1 MNIQNILNQLHNLKN
16 QRGLNS
22 FEKAIVA
29 TYDKLYGSLTEKQQE
44 ILYDTSK
51 FKIVQGVRQSG
62 KSRLLNTIALLTT
75 MFIPDKTVFL
85 GSFKESATK
94 YNLQN
99 MKELYYSLPEEGK
112 PSVITWNQNK
122 IEFVNHSTIYTGAVT
137 PYSTRGLGID
147 LLILDEI
154 AFCNNM
160 NVKDF
165 WDSNFPIMK
174 HRGEVIIASTR
185 ANRSKK
191 NFFWN
196 TWVGAGEGFNDFKR
210 FALASKDC
218 TFSNRRA
225 AEWKKNLG
233 RARYEHEHIIRWS

>member
-1 MNIQNILNQLHNLKN
+1 MNIQNILNQLGNLKN

-22 FEKAIVA
+22 FEKAIVT

-44 ILYDTSK
+44 ILDDPSR

-62 KSRLLNTIALLTT
+62 KSRFLNTIALLTT
-75 MFIPDKTVFL
+75 MFIPDKMVFL
-85 GSFKESATK
+85 GSYKKLSARN
-94 YNLQN
+94 NLEDI
-99 MKELYYSLPEEGK
+99 KELYYSLPEVGK
-112 PSVITWNQNK
+112 PEVITWNQNQ

-137 PYSTRGLGID
+137 PYCTRGLGID

-154 AFCNNM
+154 AFCNNT

-196 TWVGAGEGFNDFKR
+196 TWIGAGEGFNDFKR
-210 FALASKDC
+210 FAIASKDC
-218 TFSNRRA
+218 TFSRTSA
-225 AEWKKNLG
+225 KEWKKHLG
-233 RARYEHEHIIRWS
+233 RAGYEKEHIIRWS